1 MKIQVLCPHFEPD
14 SAPTGEF
21 MSAIVNNLGALGHEL
36 HVVTALPWYREHAVE
51 SGWDGR
57 LLRSEDREWG
67 KITRVHPFPT
77 DKTNIAARGAAFA
90 GFTAIGLVTAVVER
104 FEADVVFAMSPP
116 LSLGLAGWMAA
127 KRRGVPFVFN
137 IQDVFPDVAI
147 ETGTISSPRV
157 IEIAKRME
165 KFVYDRADVVT
176 VLSEEMQRN
185 VESKT
190 DSQTAIIPNFVDVS
204 TFQPSERENSYRRE
218 FGLEGKRV
226 VMYCGNVGFS
236 QSIELL
242 ADAAR
247 EMRDIEDLVFV
258 VNGGGSAIGEVRRR
272 AEGLDNFRVI
282 PYQPVER
289 VPEVLAAADV
299 HVIPLRQGLAWSSVP
314 SKLYKILAVERPV
327 IASVDEG
334 TEVGRVVVEAGA
346 GHAIPPDDPAPL
358 IASLREL
365 LVSPDQQGAM
375 GASGR
380 RWVEEW
386 TTPGRAAKQYEDVF
400 QNLLTRQLKQH
411 DAR

>member
-21 MSAIVNNLGALGHEL
+21 MSAIVNNLGEMGHEL
-36 HVVTALPWYREHAVE
+36 HVVTALPWYRRHAIE
-51 SGWDGR
+51 PGWEGAMIQTEE
-57 LLRSEDREWG
+57 RSWG
-67 KITRVHPFPT
+67 QVARVNPFPT
-77 DKTNIAARGAAFA
+77 DKTNIAARAVAFGA
-90 GFTAIGLVTAVVER
+90 FTGIGLLSAVTDK
-104 FEADVVFAMSPP
+104 FKPDVVFAMSPP
-116 LSLGLAGWMAA
+116 LSLGIAGWLAA

-157 IEIAKRME
+157 ITAAQKLE
-165 KFVYDRADVVT
+165 KLVYDKADVVT

-185 VESKT
+185 VEGKT
-190 DSQTAIIPNFVDVS
+190 NSRTEIIPNFVDIS
-204 TFQPSERENSYRRE
+204 TFEPQAKENSYRDE
-218 FGLEGKRV
+218 YDLNGKRI

-247 EMRDIEDLVFV
+247 EMADIEDLVFV

-299 HVIPLRQGLAWSSVP
+299 HVIPLRKGLAWSSVP

-334 TEVGRVVVEAGA
+334 TEVGRVVVDAGA
-346 GHAIPPDDPAPL
+346 GYSVPPDNPAPL
-358 IASLREL
+358 VEALRTML
-365 LVSPDQQGAM
+365 DSPDRMVEM
-375 GASGR
+375 GTKGR
-380 RWVEEW
+380 AWVEEW
-386 TTPGRAAKQYEDVF
+386 TTPRKAAQQYEAVF
-400 QNLLTRQLKQH
+400 DDLI
-411 DAR
+411 ARS

>member
-21 MSAIVNNLGALGHEL
+21 MSAIVNHLGDMGHEL
-36 HVVTALPWYREHAVE
+36 HVVTALPWYRDHAVE
-51 SGWDGR
+51 AGWEGKLTR
-57 LLRSEDREWG
+57 TETRSWG
-67 KITRVHPFPT
+67 QITRVHPFPT
-77 DKTNIAARGAAFA
+77 DKSNIGARAAAFA
-90 GFTAIGLVTAVVER
+90 GFTAIGLGTAVIDR
-104 FEADVVFAMSPP
+104 FDADVVFAMSPP
-116 LSLGLAGWMAA
+116 LSLGVAGWLAA
-127 KRRGVPFVFN
+127 KRRRVPFVFN

-157 IEIAKRME
+157 IAAAKRLE

-185 VESKT
+185 VQDKT
-190 DSQTAIIPNFVDVS
+190 DSATRIIPNFVDIS
-204 TFQPSERENSYRRE
+204 TFEPQPLENSYRRE

-247 EMRDIEDLVFV
+247 EMADLDDVVFI
-258 VNGGGSAIGEVRRR
+258 VNGGGSAIGEVKRR
-272 AEGLDNFRVI
+272 AKGLSNFRVI

-289 VPEVLAAADV
+289 VPEVLAAADI
-299 HVIPLRQGLAWSSVP
+299 HVIPLRKGLAWSSVP

-334 TEVGRVVVEAGA
+334 TEVGRVVIDAGA
-346 GHAIPPDDPAPL
+346 GHAVPPDVAGPL
-358 IASLREL
+358 VASLREL
-365 LVSPDQQGAM
+365 LASESTRNQM
-375 GASGR
+375 GRAGR
-380 RWVEEW
+380 AWVEQW
-386 TTPGRAAKQYEDVF
+386 VTPERAAAEYEQVF
-400 QNLLTRQLKQH
+400 DELL
-411 DAR
+411 

>member
-1 MKIQVLCPHFEPD
+1 M
-14 SAPTGEF
+14 T
-21 MSAIVNNLGALGHEL
+21 AIVNNLGEMGHEL
-36 HVVTALPWYREHAVE
+36 HVVTALPWYRDHAVE
-51 SGWDGR
+51 RGWEGGGLTQTEQR
-57 LLRSEDREWG
+57 AWG
-67 KITRVHPFPT
+67 DITRVHPFPT
-77 DKTNIAARGAAFA
+77 DKTNIAARAAAFA
-90 GFTAIGLVTAVVER
+90 GFTAIGLGSAVLDR
-104 FEADVVFAMSPP
+104 FSPDVVFAMSPP
-116 LSLGLAGWMAA
+116 LSLGVAGWLAA

-147 ETGTISSPRV
+147 ETGTISNPKV
-157 IEIAKRME
+157 IEVAQKLE

-185 VESKT
+185 VEGKT
-190 DSQTAIIPNFVDVS
+190 DSRTEIIPNFVDIS
-204 TFQPSERENSYRRE
+204 TFEPMSRENSYRAE
-218 FGLEGKRV
+218 YGLEGKRV

-247 EMRDIEDLVFV
+247 EMADVEDLVFV

-272 AEGLDNFRVI
+272 AEGLDNFRII

-289 VPEVLAAADV
+289 VPEVLSAADV

-346 GHAIPPDDPAPL
+346 GHSVPPDTPGPL
-358 IASLREL
+358 VESLREIL
-365 LVSPDQQGAM
+365 GSEDEMAEM
-375 GASGR
+375 GR
-380 RWVEEW
+380 RGRAWVEEW
-386 TTPGRAAKQYEDVF
+386 TTPRRAAESYEAVF
-400 QNLLTRQLKQH
+400 EQLTKPAVR
-411 DAR
+411 